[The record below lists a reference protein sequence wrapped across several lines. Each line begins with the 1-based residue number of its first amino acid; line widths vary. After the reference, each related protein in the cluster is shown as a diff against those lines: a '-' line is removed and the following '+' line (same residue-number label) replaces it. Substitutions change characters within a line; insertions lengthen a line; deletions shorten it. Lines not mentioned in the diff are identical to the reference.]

1 MVSDATVSWRELPNV
16 TWIPAYIALEMLG
29 CTDEE
34 MFEWAVSQ
42 KGKIAYARKLRRRRT
57 AGRIRTKAYC
67 FGRRTRRSRRRWAD
81 FFRDEINRGY
91 RSEPRKTDTEYAVE
105 YVLRERRYTDVICNS
120 RRPL

>member
-1 MVSDATVSWRELPNV
+1 MVSDASVSWRELPNV

-57 AGRIRTKAYC
+57 WGRLRTKARYIMRKPPSC
-67 FGRRTRRSRRRWAD
+67 WAGFGYID
-81 FFRDEINRGY
+81 
-91 RSEPRKTDTEYAVE
+91 EPRKTDTEYAVE
-105 YVLRERRYTDVICNS
+105 YALWKRTCTDVNCNS
-120 RRPL
+120 RRPF